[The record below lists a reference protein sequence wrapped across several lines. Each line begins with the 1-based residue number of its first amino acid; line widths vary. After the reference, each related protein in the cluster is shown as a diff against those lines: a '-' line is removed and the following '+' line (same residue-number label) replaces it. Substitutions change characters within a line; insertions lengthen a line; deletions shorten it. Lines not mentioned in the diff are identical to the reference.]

1 MIEMFA
7 PCWRGTA
14 AAASVAGAGI
24 LSADAGAVL
33 HALIPKNKIAAHGQG
48 PLAGDVG

>member
-7 PCWRGTA
+7 PCWHGTA
-14 AAASVAGAGI
+14 AAVSAASTGI
-24 LSADAGAVL
+24 LSTDDGAVL
-33 HALIPKNKIAAHGQG
+33 HALTPKNKIAAHGQG